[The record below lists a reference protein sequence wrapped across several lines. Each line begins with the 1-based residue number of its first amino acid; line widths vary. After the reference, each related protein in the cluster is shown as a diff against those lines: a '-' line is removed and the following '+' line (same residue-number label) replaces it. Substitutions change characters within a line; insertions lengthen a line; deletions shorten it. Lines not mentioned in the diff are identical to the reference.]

1 MARSGRDARNPTQA
15 AVRAGD
21 GGAAPRPARR
31 PNRVVLFRLGVAGVA
46 AILRNRRFYERL
58 IVSAIGAA
66 AVSRLAKENQDKNL
80 ARLSAWDKRQ
90 AQRLKEKAK
99 NAAAHL

>member
-1 MARSGRDARNPTQA
+1 MARSGQGARNPARA
-15 AVRAGD
+15 AGAAGD
-21 GGAAPRPARR
+21 APARPARR
-31 PNRVVLFRLGVAGVA
+31 RSRVLMFRLGVAGVA
-46 AILRNRRFYERL
+46 AILRNRRFYERV

-90 AQRLKEKAK
+90 AQRIKQKAK
-99 NAAAHL
+99 DAAAHL